1 MRGECWIRLPPSMH
15 AEGGA
20 GTGVAAGMLRTD
32 QLRRCPAG
40 SRTLPRGLGRTRGS
54 AAEREEFIEDRG
66 WGSRHLAG
74 LCRTEG
80 IRPGCNGFRPAAIPA
95 ASEGA
100 QR

>member
-1 MRGECWIRLPPSMH
+1 MH

-32 QLRRCPAG
+32 RLGRCPAG

-54 AAEREEFIEDRG
+54 AAEREEFIEDWG

-80 IRPGCNGFRPAAIPA
+80 IRPGCGFRPAAIPA